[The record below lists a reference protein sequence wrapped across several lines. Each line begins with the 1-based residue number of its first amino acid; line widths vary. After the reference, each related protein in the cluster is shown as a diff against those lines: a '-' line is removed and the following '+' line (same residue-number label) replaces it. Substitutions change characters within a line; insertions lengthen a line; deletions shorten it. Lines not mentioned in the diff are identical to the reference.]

1 MNYTK
6 TCKQYREEAHN
17 LFNTQSNNLIT
28 LYLVYFLIVI
38 GIGVLS
44 IFKVGGIVNL
54 LITGSLMIAFAYVS
68 KKVHRGENVKTD
80 DLFYGFNDFGNSFG
94 LYLLVSIYTFLW
106 SLLFI
111 IPGIVK
117 SVSYSMV
124 YYIKNDNPDYT
135 PSQCIEESKR
145 IMEGHKMDAFLLMLS
160 YIGWII
166 LSFFTFGILL
176 IWVLPKMY
184 ISLYLFYLDIT
195 DKQNVGD
202 GVVNNEEEIQV
213 VYGE

>member
-17 LFNTQSNNLIT
+17 LFKTQSNNLVT

-38 GIGVLS
+38 GIGVLA
-44 IFKVGGIVNL
+44 IFGVGAIINL

-68 KKVHRGENVKTD
+68 KKVHRGENVITD
-80 DLFYGFNDFGNSFG
+80 DLFYGFNDFGNSFV

-117 SVSYSMV
+117 AVSYSMV

-166 LSFFTFGILL
+166 LSCFTFGILL

-195 DKQNVGD
+195 DKQNAGD
-202 GVVNNEEEIQV
+202 GVVNNDEEIQV
-213 VYGE
+213 VYVE